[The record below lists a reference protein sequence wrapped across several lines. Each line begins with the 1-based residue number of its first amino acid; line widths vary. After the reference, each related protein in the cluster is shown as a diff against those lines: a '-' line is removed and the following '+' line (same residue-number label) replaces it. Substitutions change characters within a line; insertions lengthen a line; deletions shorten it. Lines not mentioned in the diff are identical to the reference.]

1 MGKRAPALRKQSH
14 ARLNVLK
21 YIIYGMYM
29 SGDTV
34 SDICSEVVKP
44 DGASP
49 SGVAVRSAI
58 AFVVARGG
66 IAFAGSLKHP
76 GGRPRATSTT
86 LDRKIIKTVF
96 KYRGKAKVTVEF
108 LQKVIREARAVPRR
122 TLSKRLVDVGLAWLR
137 RRRKSSV
144 ASVYKP
150 ARLDWA
156 RWVLTKQT
164 STLSRWMYTDGT
176 TFYLARTQSEAEQKS
191 RLALGP
197 YVWRMADGSDGRHGP
212 CVAP

>member
-1 MGKRAPALRKQSH
+1 MSIVCFSFVSRLHFQFDILFDVQLVVTWPGSSSFSYQSLHPTCPHKISMGKRAPALRKQSH

-21 YIIYGMYM
+21 YIIYGMYL

-108 LQKVIREARAVPRR
+108 LQKVIRGAPSQKSSLTRPH
-122 TLSKRLVDVGLAWLR
+122 SFKGWMPISR
-137 RRRKSSV
+137 RR
-144 ASVYKP
+144 
-150 ARLDWA
+150 
-156 RWVLTKQT
+156 
-164 STLSRWMYTDGT
+164 
-176 TFYLARTQSEAEQKS
+176 
-191 RLALGP
+191 
-197 YVWRMADGSDGRHGP
+197 
-212 CVAP
+212 APIVKILC